1 MKHNTILPRT
11 VILSILA
18 FVVAAIVKFT
28 LKGAIYDD
36 AWDVLLLLAVLIPC
50 WSIAWDIKGDI
61 LDHLRTILDRLN
73 KAIDPGKVFHIAT
86 SSQAVASVI
95 KSLESANEVWNTF
108 VISSTTPYDRETGKN
123 IENALFTFI
132 QRENTKLHEIVSSY
146 GQHRVDSIRKR
157 FPDSSIPS
165 NYYPHLVRKDCDDF
179 PICDFIVLRGDHAS
193 LRHKQEVYFGWGY
206 SSWSTRQD
214 VFWSNDAQLIDF
226 FRGYYQALRAISEKV

>member
-1 MKHNTILPRT
+1 MKHAIPRS
-11 VILSILA
+11 VILSIIA
-18 FVVAAIVKFT
+18 FIVAAIVKFT

-50 WSIAWDIKGDI
+50 WSIAWDIKGDT
-61 LDHLRTILDRLN
+61 LDYLKTILDRLN
-73 KAIDPGKVFHIAT
+73 KAIDPGKVVHIAML
-86 SSQAVASVI
+86 SQAAASVA

-108 VISSTTPYDRETGKN
+108 IISSTAPYDKETSKN
-123 IENALFTFI
+123 IENALFMFI

-157 FPDSSIPS
+157 ITDSPIPS
-165 NYYPHLVRKDCDDF
+165 TYHPRIVKKGFEDF
-179 PICDFIVLRGDHAS
+179 PVCDFIVLRGDYAS

-206 SSWSTRQD
+206 SSWSPRQD

-226 FRGYYQALRAISEKV
+226 FRGYYQALMAISEKI